1 MTQSLL
7 VPEVSVAEHGR
18 GDHGPEV
25 DGRGQPA
32 GDDLDPHSGRVAGVG
47 REVIGALGVV
57 PVGEGHHDVEG
68 GESEHEV
75 EEAPAVVHPVVL
87 VVPGGGTL
95 LTLRDRAGLGVG
107 QVNLAGEL

>member
-1 MTQSLL
+1 MFLKISDDYSGLGESSIFTY
-7 VPEVSVAEHGR
+7 
-18 GDHGPEV
+18 V
-25 DGRGQPA
+25 DILA
-32 GDDLDPHSGRVAGVG
+32 GA
-47 REVIGALGVV
+47 V

-68 GESEHEV
+68 GEGEHEV

-95 LTLRDRAGLGVG
+95 LTLRDGAGLGVG